1 MLEMS
6 DIHHSSCIYEQET
19 KAPFPV
25 TKSPQL
31 QGLDRLTKSAGDEV
45 GSDTERLV
53 PFQG

>member
-6 DIHHSSCIYEQET
+6 DIHRSSCIYEQEQR
-19 KAPFPV
+19 PHPQV

-31 QGLDRLTKSAGDEV
+31 QALDRLTKSAGDEV
-45 GSDTERLV
+45 GGDTERLV